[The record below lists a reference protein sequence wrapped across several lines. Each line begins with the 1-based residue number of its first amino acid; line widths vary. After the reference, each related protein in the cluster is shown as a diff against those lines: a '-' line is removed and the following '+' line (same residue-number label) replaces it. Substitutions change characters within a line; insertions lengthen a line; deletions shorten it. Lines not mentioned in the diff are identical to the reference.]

1 MLNKNN
7 AEYQKIVDEL
17 AKLKPEASKMI
28 MSDKVNNSAVSQ
40 ELKDGDIEKAIHNH
54 AEIMTKAYDEFANV
68 PLIGSN
74 YDFML
79 YVMLRE
85 AWSDIPA
92 PYGSDN
98 FVK

>member
-1 MLNKNN
+1 MS
-7 AEYQKIVDEL
+7 
-17 AKLKPEASKMI
+17 KLKPEASKMI

-54 AEIMTKAYDEFANV
+54 AEIMTKAYDEFVNV
-68 PLIGSN
+68 PLISGN

-85 AWSDIPA
+85 AWSDIPV
-92 PYGSDN
+92 PYGSNN
-98 FVK
+98 FVN